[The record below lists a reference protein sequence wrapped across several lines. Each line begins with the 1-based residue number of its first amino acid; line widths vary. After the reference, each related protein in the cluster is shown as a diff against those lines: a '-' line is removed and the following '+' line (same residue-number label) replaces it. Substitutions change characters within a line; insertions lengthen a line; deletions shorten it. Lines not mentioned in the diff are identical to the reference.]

1 MCCNDLAYYEFKTVL
16 LPQNNSFSLLPSFHR
31 EILKNAQPISCTS
44 TQLRTAEP
52 SRTTVEQDGKDRRP
66 KSMTS
71 DSYAKERK
79 GNANKQFSYN
89 KLVNE
94 RNTQS
99 LRVSSQKNNNK
110 QNKEKPVRPP
120 QPRHDNKEGLLI
132 DLSPVVDGNTSNSA
146 AISATAAVL
155 KRNNASCLLDEPIDV
170 PTELDDDEVDAVP
183 PPAHDPPIFRCP
195 PPYQQPP
202 QYSNLYEGVHSS
214 PQKSTTTTNSAN
226 SNSNSNASLQAN
238 EILKNLNRQMYQS
251 VNSMAIKSA
260 TSSPRPDPIGAEGI
274 SRATTTS
281 SFSSGLGL
289 SESLSQMSMLS
300 DNESHSG
307 AIPKNNSTAIDRN
320 FLAELEK
327 DIYKDATSFQVNTAQ
342 AHSTKDG
349 PLKKDFSAN
358 SQTEMLDRIYA
369 ASSSSST
376 AGSSRVNNSIYAN
389 GGADNA
395 TTALIQQMW
404 QESTQKTSNLSGG
417 ALNLSSSFIPI
428 AESTTIDNTSHNFVA
443 VSNRPVSAMSS
454 HHNYNSVYGGSE
466 NYYSTVTGAGSS
478 IYDSCPVPLLS
489 SNANALYSNATA
501 TQQQQQLAMYD
512 EVAGDE
518 LLRPT
523 RPAPTV
529 PPTSNDG
536 LALGLS
542 SQQIQR
548 RIEKQNIYS
557 DVASIYGDTSSIYGD
572 VIENQKITAF
582 CVEVGPDA
590 SVIDARRALT
600 ANNWDHRLAVRH
612 FKVDQLMKLALGSR
626 ESCENA
632 LARSG
637 WSVEVAASILLD
649 K

>member
-1 MCCNDLAYYEFKTVL
+1 
-16 LPQNNSFSLLPSFHR
+16 
-31 EILKNAQPISCTS
+31 
-44 TQLRTAEP
+44 
-52 SRTTVEQDGKDRRP
+52 
-66 KSMTS
+66 MTS
-71 DSYAKERK
+71 ESYAKERK
-79 GNANKQFSYN
+79 GNASKQFSYN

-99 LRVSSQKNNNK
+99 LRVSSSSSGQKNNNQK
-110 QNKEKPVRPP
+110 QNKQKPVRPP

-132 DLSPVVDGNTSNSA
+132 DLSPVEGNTSNSA

-155 KRNNASCLLDEPIDV
+155 KRNNAACLLDEPIDV
-170 PTELDDDEVDAVP
+170 PTELDDEGDTTTSISP

-202 QYSNLYEGVHSS
+202 QYSNLYEGLHSS
-214 PQKSTTTTNSAN
+214 PQKSTTSNSVN
-226 SNSNSNASLQAN
+226 SLYSNSNSNASSQAN

-260 TSSPRPDPIGAEGI
+260 TSSPASHRPDPIGAEGL
-274 SRATTTS
+274 SRVSSATTTS
-281 SFSSGLGL
+281 SSSGLGL
-289 SESLSQMSMLS
+289 SESFSQLSMLS
-300 DNESHSG
+300 DSESQ
-307 AIPKNNSTAIDRN
+307 AIPKNSSTTIDRN

-327 DIYKDATSFQVNTAQ
+327 DIYKDATSFQVNSAQ

-376 AGSSRVNNSIYAN
+376 AAAALNETNSAGSGVNNSMYAN

-417 ALNLSSSFIPI
+417 ALNLSSSFMPI
-428 AESTTIDNTSHNFVA
+428 AESTTINNTSHNFVA

-466 NYYSTVTGAGSS
+466 NYYSTVTGGGS
-478 IYDSCPVPLLS
+478 IYDSCPIPPPLS
-489 SNANALYSNATA
+489 SNANAYYSNAN
-501 TQQQQQLAMYD
+501 TQQLQQLAMYD

-529 PPTSNDG
+529 PPTSSNDG

-548 RIEKQNIYS
+548 RMEKQNIYS

-626 ESCENA
+626 ECCENA
-632 LARSG
+632 LSRSG